1 MAFSLEPWGHPPF
14 YVVPYSTHLPLASG
28 SLTTAPQAPRNRT
41 GWHLNTLIPTSSP
54 SAEGLHKRARRPR
67 LGPLQ
72 SWSQRRG
79 SVISQP
85 YSQPSS
91 LANAEIDGGVAVDKF
106 LIQHSIPVMSD
117 PTQSTPVSR
126 PSRAERTTTSCGECR
141 RRKQRCNQGQ
151 PCNNCA
157 RRYPQ
162 PVCEYR
168 PNSRRSS
175 AVAAAAAA
183 AAAAQPPAFSIS
195 ILPPPLSPRHLG
207 IEGIRPSLIPPRQP
221 SPLTPSWPRTP
232 AQEVTGSLAGW
243 PGFETLGHSPSTS
256 SAGQYAWS
264 TDRNLLYSHL
274 SVCEEGC
281 TQHTAAVHDIVKT
294 LRAYYPGGQGL
305 HPWGG
310 GVWDSESSAWATSR
324 DISPGIPPGISPGGS
339 NISWGVTGPPP
350 ILQDADL
357 FAVYIKLIS
366 QFKASLDG
374 NPDASNPYIKYYIP
388 YCLQSPLLQRVGVYT
403 AACFL
408 ADSGHVDRTAAMAH
422 KGQVIEL
429 MNMQLSSQLP
439 TSDEGIT
446 GVIQLVLN
454 EWHWGNEPDLR
465 AHLRGL
471 REMIRIRGGF
481 RTLGLHGLISKLAI
495 TADIAIAL
503 SSETTPFLQGGT
515 EFEFR
520 DNSQVPLR
528 LPLNTP
534 FISKLAT
541 FASCGEAL
549 HIHGAVASILDD
561 MRFLLAAVLALPEEP
576 TLKELQKLHT
586 TSGWI
591 HERMMNLSVE
601 GPTLRRLSAAGAAT
615 SPAPS
620 SAASATS
627 TTLSPLDT
635 RPSPESEDDKHLAGG
650 NTRGRPRGLK
660 QQQQHSPAPVH
671 SRQTLGDEHAGVLL
685 RLKGSQSPT
694 PATASSTPSTA
705 IMPSDPPDYIYQSV
719 RLAAI
724 LYSRAIMLRRPFSQ
738 VVTQVEYLQLWK
750 TAWRV
755 PLSTWRSLLGVFNWI
770 LLPLVLSSASSGGED
785 VNNHGHFVKGLLNLS
800 LLQIGMENWELCRG
814 VMDASVGLQRWL
826 SGGEVGGVGGEGHGD
841 DGSEKG
847 RVHVKSEESEAAQGK
862 KDKGKQVVG

>member
-1 MAFSLEPWGHPPF
+1 MFSSLEPRGHTPF
-14 YVVPYSTHLPLASG
+14 YLVPYTTQLPFAHSR
-28 SLTTAPQAPRNRT
+28 A
-41 GWHLNTLIPTSSP
+41 GWHLNTLIPTSAL

-72 SWSQRRG
+72 SRSQRRG

-91 LANAEIDGGVAVDKF
+91 LANAEIDGRVAVDKF
-106 LIQHSIPVMSD
+106 LVQHSIPVMSD
-117 PTQSTPVSR
+117 TTQNSVPPR

-162 PVCEYR
+162 PLCEYR

-183 AAAAQPPAFSIS
+183 ASATGAAQPPAFSIS
-195 ILPPPLSPRHLG
+195 ILPPPLSPGHYG
-207 IEGIRPSLIPPRQP
+207 IESVRPSLIPPRQP
-221 SPLTPSWPRTP
+221 SPLASSWPRTP
-232 AQEVTGSLAGW
+232 GQEVAGPLAGW
-243 PGFETLGHSPSTS
+243 PGFDTLSHSPTVPSTQ
-256 SAGQYAWS
+256 QYAWS
-264 TDRNLLYSHL
+264 TDRSFLYSHL

-310 GVWDSESSAWATSR
+310 GGGWNSESSAWATSQT
-324 DISPGIPPGISPGGS
+324 ISPGIPPGISPGDS
-339 NISWGVTGPPP
+339 SIPWSVTGHPP
-350 ILQDADL
+350 ILEDADL
-357 FAVYIKLIS
+357 FAVYINLIS
-366 QFKASLDG
+366 QFKASVDG

-388 YCLQSPLLQRVGVYT
+388 YCIQSPLLQRVGVYT

-429 MNMQLSSQLP
+429 VNMYLSSQLSI
-439 TSDEGIT
+439 SDEGIT

-454 EWHWGNEPDLR
+454 EWHWGNDSDLR

-471 REMIRIRGGF
+471 REMIRVRGGF

-495 TADIAIAL
+495 TADVAIAL
-503 SSETTPFLQGGT
+503 SSETAPFLQGAT

-549 HIHGAVASILDD
+549 RIHGAVASILDD
-561 MRFLLAAVLALPEEP
+561 TRFLLAAVLALPEES
-576 TLKELQKLHT
+576 TAKELQKVHT

-591 HERMMNLSVE
+591 HERMVNLSVE
-601 GPTLRRLSAAGAAT
+601 GPTLRRLSAAAAAP

-627 TTLSPLDT
+627 ATFSPFDT
-635 RPSPESEDDKHLAGG
+635 RPSPEVGDDHHGG
-650 NTRGRPRGLK
+650 STRGRPRGL
-660 QQQQHSPAPVH
+660 QQQQHSPVPAHP
-671 SRQTLGDEHAGVLL
+671 RQLPSDEHSGGL
-685 RLKGSQSPT
+685 RLGGSPSPA
-694 PATASSTPSTA
+694 PAAASSTPSTA
-705 IMPSDPPDYIYQSV
+705 IMPLDPPDYIYQSV

-724 LYSRAIMLRRPFSQ
+724 LYSRAIMLRRPFKQ
-738 VVTQVEYLQLWK
+738 IVTHAEYLQLWRTTWK
-750 TAWRV
+750 V

-770 LLPLVLSSASSGGED
+770 LLPLVSSSSSSQD
-785 VNNHGHFVKGLLNLS
+785 QDANNQGHFVKGMLNVS

-826 SGGEVGGVGGEGHGD
+826 SGSGVGDGSGEGQED
-841 DGSEKG
+841 NGSEKG
-847 RVHVKSEESEAAQGK
+847 RRRSEGSERGQVQK
-862 KDKGKQVVG
+862 EKGKQVVE

>member
-1 MAFSLEPWGHPPF
+1 MSSSLEPRGHAPF
-14 YVVPYSTHLPLASG
+14 YLIPYTTQSPLA
-28 SLTTAPQAPRNRT
+28 RNRP
-41 GWHLNTLIPTSSP
+41 GWHLNTLIPTSAS

-85 YSQPSS
+85 YNNQPSA
-91 LANAEIDGGVAVDKF
+91 LANAEIDGRVAVNKF

-117 PTQSTPVSR
+117 PTQHHVPPR

-162 PVCEYR
+162 PLCEYR

-183 AAAAQPPAFSIS
+183 AGASQPPAFSIS
-195 ILPPPLSPRHLG
+195 ILPPPLSPGLYG
-207 IEGIRPSLIPPRQP
+207 IENIRPSSMPPRQP
-221 SPLTPSWPRTP
+221 SPLASTWPRTP
-232 AQEVTGSLAGW
+232 VQEVTGPLAGW
-243 PGFETLGHSPSTS
+243 PGFDTLGHSPTAPSTP
-256 SAGQYAWS
+256 QYAWS
-264 TDRNLLYSHL
+264 TDRSFLYSHL

-281 TQHTAAVHDIVKT
+281 TQHAAAVHGIVKT
-294 LRAYYPGGQGL
+294 LRACYPGGQGL

-310 GVWDSESSAWATSR
+310 GGWDSESSAWATS
-324 DISPGIPPGISPGGS
+324 PAIPSGISSRDSSMPWS
-339 NISWGVTGPPP
+339 ITGHPP
-350 ILQDADL
+350 ILEDAGL
-357 FAVYIKLIS
+357 FAVYINLIS

-374 NPDASNPYIKYYIP
+374 NPDASNPYIKYYVP
-388 YCLQSPLLQRVGVYT
+388 YCIQSRLLQRVGVYT

-408 ADSGHVDRTAAMAH
+408 ADSGHVDLTAAMAQ
-422 KGQVIEL
+422 KSQVFEL
-429 MNMQLSSQLP
+429 VNMHLSSQLS

-454 EWHWGNEPDLR
+454 EWHWGNDGDLR
-465 AHLRGL
+465 AHLSGL
-471 REMIRIRGGF
+471 REMIRVRGGF

-495 TADIAIAL
+495 TADVAIAL
-503 SSETTPFLQGGT
+503 SSETAPFLQGGA

-520 DNSQVPLR
+520 DNSHVPLR

-541 FASCGEAL
+541 FASCSEAL
-549 HIHGAVASILDD
+549 RIHGAVASILDD

-576 TLKELQKLHT
+576 TAKELRKVHT

-591 HERMMNLSVE
+591 HERMVNLSVE
-601 GPTLRRLSAAGAAT
+601 GPAPRRLSTAAA

-620 SAASATS
+620 SAASTTSATF
-627 TTLSPLDT
+627 SPLDT
-635 RPSPESEDDKHLAGG
+635 RPSPELGDDYHG
-650 NTRGRPRGLK
+650 NTRGRSLGL
-660 QQQQHSPAPVH
+660 QQQQHSPLPVH
-671 SRQTLGDEHAGVLL
+671 PGQPSGDEHARVP
-685 RLKGSQSPT
+685 RLDGSPSP
-694 PATASSTPSTA
+694 ARIAASSTPSRA

-724 LYSRAIMLRRPFSQ
+724 LYSRAIMLRRPFKQ
-738 VVTQVEYLQLWK
+738 IVTRAEYLQLWRTTWK
-750 TAWRV
+750 V
-755 PLSTWRSLLGVFNWI
+755 PLSIWRSLLGVFNWI
-770 LLPLVLSSASSGGED
+770 LLPLVSSSSSQEQD
-785 VNNHGHFVKGLLNLS
+785 SNNHGHFVKGMLNVS
-800 LLQIGMENWELCRG
+800 LLQIGMENWELCSG
-814 VMDASVGLQRWL
+814 IMDASVGLQRWL
-826 SGGEVGGVGGEGHGD
+826 SGSGVENGDGGGQSREDWNGGDEETRGGD
-841 DGSEKG
+841 KSDGG
-847 RVHVKSEESEAAQGK
+847 QGQ